1 MIKLK
6 FLQVHHKDGRTRT
19 KKLPAI
25 QNLSHFWVCQH
36 AITSLKYTNNRSMK
50 VSFTQSILVSH
61 LRLKTNKQKQKQQQ
75 QQNRR
80 QPVSFRNDFC
90 DWRDIAMNV
99 CDLLEKVH
107 FCETDESMQ
116 KFTAC
121 CILNN
126 SIKYIQIHMS
136 KLPQMAFHKKLYAN

>member
-1 MIKLK
+1 
-6 FLQVHHKDGRTRT
+6 
-19 KKLPAI
+19 
-25 QNLSHFWVCQH
+25 
-36 AITSLKYTNNRSMK
+36 MK

-61 LRLKTNKQKQKQQQ
+61 LRLKTNKQKQQQ

-80 QPVSFRNDFC
+80 QPVSFRNHFC
-90 DWRDIAMNV
+90 DWIDIAMKV
-99 CDLLEKVH
+99 WDLLEKVY
-107 FCETDESMQ
+107 FRETDESMQ

-121 CILNN
+121 CIPNN